1 MFAGKKR
8 WRKPQHMRYR
18 SDEDVAYIMHRRKKM
33 HVDDDDLLIA
43 ITFVVLETYF
53 ESEACGI
60 DKDTSNN

>member
-1 MFAGKKR
+1 
-8 WRKPQHMRYR
+8 MRYR